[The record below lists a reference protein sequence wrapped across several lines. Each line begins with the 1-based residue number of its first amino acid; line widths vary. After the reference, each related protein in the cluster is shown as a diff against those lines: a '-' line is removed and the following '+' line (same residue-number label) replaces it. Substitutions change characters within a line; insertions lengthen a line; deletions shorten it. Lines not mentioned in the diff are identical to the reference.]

1 MQDNNTLSTLMNTGS
16 KKNAKLMQIVNH
28 NSYIFLA
35 NIPAKYKIIKHLQYH
50 LASDP

>member
-35 NIPAKYKIIKHLQYH
+35 NIPAK
-50 LASDP
+50 